1 MISSLNYT
9 CLPYAFDN
17 AVYNNILN
25 KDSIKLIINL

>member
-17 AVYNNILN
+17 AVLN